1 MTTATD
7 IAATAATTI
16 AVVAAVATAASID
29 RGDLDPEGLEAP
41 EAGTTEEVRRR
52 PQRPR
57 RYQVVLH
64 NDDYTTMEF
73 VVAVLMQHFHKPP
86 AEATHIMLLVHHK
99 GAGVAG
105 VYTRDVAETKVAEVT
120 AEARAAGMPLLL
132 TAEPLPPGDPGD
144 GSGDSGDP
152 GNSGDPGDPGDP
164 PR

>member
-1 MTTATD
+1 MTLAAMV
-7 IAATAATTI
+7 AATAGAT
-16 AVVAAVATAASID
+16 VATVATVANTNG
-29 RGDLDPEGLEAP
+29 GDLDPGGFEAP
-41 EAGTTEEVRRR
+41 EAGTAEEVRRR
-52 PQRPR
+52 PRRPR
-57 RYQVVLH
+57 RYQVILH

-132 TAEPLPPGDPGD
+132 TAEPLPPGESGD
-144 GSGDSGDP
+144 DSGDM
-152 GNSGDPGDPGDP
+152 GDMGDPGGPGDLRDPGKA